1 MAVGGGSVPVV
12 LSGVATAAR
21 NAGSHTR
28 FAKFILKY
36 FLYFTAMNSTGFSFS
51 FNYQC
56 SLPSE
61 EFSCFIEKLTN
72 K

>member
-1 MAVGGGSVPVV
+1 MLIVSLLLLGSSPSV
-12 LSGVATAAR
+12 LSRTSQLSVYR
-21 NAGSHTR
+21 SHTR

-56 SLPSE
+56 SL
-61 EFSCFIEKLTN
+61 
-72 K
+72 